1 MTPDPS
7 PQDRQIQLAE
17 QRTRTALYRTLLA
30 EQRTYSA
37 WVRTGLA
44 SAAAGLGVIKLLG
57 DVQPIWL
64 VDALGT
70 LFVAAGGSM
79 FALGFWAYLS
89 GVRRLEQPPA
99 GGVPVWVLGALSLA
113 LLVGTIA
120 ALWLVFQN

>member
-1 MTPDPS
+1 MASAPS
-7 PQDRQIQLAE
+7 PQDRQLQLAE

-57 DVQPIWL
+57 DVRPLWL
-64 VDALGT
+64 VDALGA

-79 FALGFWAYLS
+79 FALGFWAYRG

-99 GGVPVWVLGALSLA
+99 GGVPVWMLGVLSLA
-113 LLVGTIA
+113 LLAGTIA
-120 ALWLVFQN
+120 ALWLVFEG